1 MASQLPPPSVLW
13 STPAGKPPPGMVSNL
28 IDPET
33 NKTPL
38 QVTLSIFLALAVFA
52 VAVRCYVQV
61 YVVNH
66 KPGWDDLMLLFA
78 LPLQIAYTGIVI
90 WLAEI
95 GYIARH
101 TWDIPLAWTRVIN
114 SLPQPL
120 TGFVKLSILTFYLR
134 VFGVQRIMK
143 VLTIFGII
151 FVLVLYTTF
160 TIAFAVVD
168 STIHRPVV
176 VKLSISQAAI
186 SVVTDLYLL
195 ILPISSVLRLQMS
208 RSRKLAI
215 VAIFSSGLAALLLS
229 TLTLYWRSENSVGV
243 ETDSTWF
250 AAENFTVSLVE
261 IDIGILCACMPL
273 FGPLMTGVGQTT
285 KHWTNY
291 LRLKGSQ
298 LRLYSSRR
306 SRGLQNGHSN
316 GSPEHSVGGEPGQ
329 KGAIYMELEER
340 NPKPSRSA
348 KKHWFDRSVVGVS
361 TMGTDTTLNDDR
373 GPLV

>member
-13 STPAGKPPPGMVSNL
+13 STPAGNPPPGMVSNL

-52 VAVRCYVQV
+52 VAVRCYVQLH
-61 YVVNH
+61 VVNH

-78 LPLQIAYTGIVI
+78 L
-90 WLAEI
+90 
-95 GYIARH
+95 
-101 TWDIPLAWTRVIN
+101 WTRVIN

-143 VLTIFGII
+143 ILTIFGII
-151 FVLVLYTTF
+151 FVSVLYTTF

-168 STIHRPVV
+168 STIHRPAV
-176 VKLSISQAAI
+176 VKLSITQAAI

-215 VAIFSSGLAALLLS
+215 VGIFSSGLAALLLS

-285 KHWTNY
+285 KVWTNY

-316 GSPEHSVGGEPGQ
+316 GSHEHSVGGEPGQ